1 MERGRVLKRHGL
13 FFYSP
18 SQTGKASGLKYLCR
32 TDRVDYSL
40 GFIKGSASK
49 ARLCGFELDLA
60 LEGKVLPNGDGLVAF
75 LQGRA
80 LVVWLC
86 GVLLKKHID
95 IEAYLGTLA
104 MTRERRINMIKTIQP
119 PCRLGTTSHPSA
131 TLTPSP
137 FGARLT
143 PLNLASLEELHL
155 LSRLRRQLPRGEAFR
170 LACFPI
176 RHTWRLY
183 DFYIRAFRFQG
194 VPWPFS
200 SAAAICTIKN
210 HVER

>member
-1 MERGRVLKRHGL
+1 M
-13 FFYSP
+13 
-18 SQTGKASGLKYLCR
+18 SGSKFLLPDEWDVVP
-32 TDRVDYSL
+32 T
-40 GFIKGSASK
+40 SK

-60 LEGKVLPNGDGLVAF
+60 LEGKVLPNGDGWVAF

-86 GVLLKKHID
+86 GVLLKKHIN

-104 MTRERRINMIKTIQP
+104 MTQERRINMIKTIQP

>member
-1 MERGRVLKRHGL
+1 MRGCRNVQSFLQLLFVLG
-13 FFYSP
+13 Y
-18 SQTGKASGLKYLCR
+18 
-32 TDRVDYSL
+32 
-40 GFIKGSASK
+40 FIK
-49 ARLCGFELDLA
+49 RLSNNCIYWFCL
-60 LEGKVLPNGDGLVAF
+60 
-75 LQGRA
+75 
-80 LVVWLC
+80 
-86 GVLLKKHID
+86 
-95 IEAYLGTLA
+95 
-104 MTRERRINMIKTIQP
+104 KTIKP
-119 PCRLGTTSHPSA
+119 RFARELLYPSA

>member
-1 MERGRVLKRHGL
+1 M
-13 FFYSP
+13 
-18 SQTGKASGLKYLCR
+18 
-32 TDRVDYSL
+32 
-40 GFIKGSASK
+40 
-49 ARLCGFELDLA
+49 
-60 LEGKVLPNGDGLVAF
+60 
-75 LQGRA
+75 
-80 LVVWLC
+80 VVWLC

-119 PCRLGTTSHPSA
+119 PCRLGTTFHPSA

-137 FGARLT
+137 FGTRLT

-210 HVER
+210 HVEREINVVFHLISSLFLPAIPAEMTQQVSAQIKIALTIK

>member
-1 MERGRVLKRHGL
+1 MVLIMLIRRSCVIAKVPRYASILICFFKRTPHNHTTKAL
-13 FFYSP
+13 PCRNATHPSP
-18 SQTGKASGLKYLCR
+18 FGNTFPSRARS
-32 TDRVDYSL
+32 S
-40 GFIKGSASK
+40 SK
-49 ARLCGFELDLA
+49 PHNLA
-60 LEGKVLPNGDGLVAF
+60 LLV
-75 LQGRA
+75 
-80 LVVWLC
+80 
-86 GVLLKKHID
+86 
-95 IEAYLGTLA
+95 
-104 MTRERRINMIKTIQP
+104 
-119 PCRLGTTSHPSA
+119 GTTSHPSA

>member
-1 MERGRVLKRHGL
+1 MNHTNHTKV
-13 FFYSP
+13 
-18 SQTGKASGLKYLCR
+18 SGSKFLLPDEWDVVP
-32 TDRVDYSL
+32 T
-40 GFIKGSASK
+40 SK

-60 LEGKVLPNGDGLVAF
+60 LEGKVLPNGDGWVAF

-155 LSRLRRQLPRGEAFR
+155 FSRLRRQLPRGEAFR